1 MRCYDKS
8 TKLPSKSSIWISVWR
23 PIHMKFQQPLDD
35 HPSPILLNNQ
45 HNDSSVRHI
54 SYPKLSM
61 MSTAWNPNV
70 LHLDITYS
78 MTLKSYLIKPSFP
91 LDKNFELSMEN
102 EYSTIFSHF
111 RSIFLEN
118 ALNSFMTWIFEAFH
132 LSERTLWKSIVCRE
146 WSWFYRNS
154 IITFSKTQKLKYFRN
169 IFSNQISPWHCY
181 SQRQN
186 FSAQLKVGREHI

>member
-8 TKLPSKSSIWISVWR
+8 TKFPSKSSIWISVWR

-111 RSIFLEN
+111 RSIKYFPGKFSQFVYDVN
-118 ALNSFMTWIFEAFH
+118 IWSISFIWTYFVKINSVQGMKLI
-132 LSERTLWKSIVCRE
+132 LSE
-146 WSWFYRNS
+146 FNHN
-154 IITFSKTQKLKYFRN
+154 FLKN
-169 IFSNQISPWHCY
+169 TEIEILP
-181 SQRQN
+181 
-186 FSAQLKVGREHI
+186 